1 MSVAVRENG
10 PFPDGELP
18 ESKTLTTIS
27 DKNGFPVDNMKME
40 QRIAYEKLIANAVKA
55 KGEKV
60 FKADRLRMDEG
71 KWRVVDV
78 YAPDQIKHVVAALP
92 DAYRQVM
99 SEDGPAAS
107 PAPTMLVSSLNNPMK
122 IVLYNRTP
130 QQIKED
136 TVAIR
141 AFLAARRKEIASL
154 PEKDQKAALGLLY
167 RDIGDCLCSVSEEAD
182 ESVKAKQRVKAL
194 EELEGLLDDE
204 AADIDALICPP
215 SPTDKE

>member
-1 MSVAVRENG
+1 MAVRENG

-60 FKADRLRMDEG
+60 FKANRLRMDEG

-78 YAPDQIKHVVAALP
+78 YAPDQIKHVVAELP

-154 PEKDQKAALGLLY
+154 PEKDQKAAWGLLY

-182 ESVKAKQRVKAL
+182 ERVKAKQRVKAL

>member
-27 DKNGFPVDNMKME
+27 DKNGFPVDKMTME

-60 FKADRLRMDEG
+60 FKANRLRMDEG

-78 YAPDQIKHVVAALP
+78 YAPDQIKHVVAELP

-107 PAPTMLVSSLNNPMK
+107 PAPTMLVSSLK
-122 IVLYNRTP
+122 IVWCNRTP

-154 PEKDQKAALGLLY
+154 PEKDQKAALDHLY
-167 RDIGDCLCSVSEEAD
+167 RDIGDCICSVSEEAD

-194 EELEGLLDDE
+194 EELEGLLND
-204 AADIDALICPP
+204 
-215 SPTDKE
+215 

>member
-1 MSVAVRENG
+1 MAVRENG

-18 ESKTLTTIS
+18 ASKTLCTIS
-27 DKNGFPVDNMKME
+27 DKHGFPVNKMTKE
-40 QRIAYEKLIANAVKA
+40 QRVAYDTLIANAVKA

-167 RDIGDCLCSVSEEAD
+167 RDIGDCICSVSEEAD
-182 ESVKAKQRVKAL
+182 ESVGAEQRVEAL
-194 EELEGLLDDE
+194 EELEGLLNDE